1 MPLHPGLLDGPPDSL
16 VFDIKVAVCGRSA
29 SGKTCLIDVLCGQAA
44 SMKYTE
50 TVGICVKQATFEIK
64 ESPGNEKFVRYN
76 FWEAGHRHA
85 QMFSHMLPHCL
96 EDADVQVHVLSM
108 TDRAGFEE
116 LIQQLKKGD
125 PAENRIIVATRQ
137 DNVAGWAVA
146 PQELSKLAQ
155 QNQAALCLVANDVA
169 MKQEDDC
176 PEFVPEVYASIQ
188 HACKKLSEVTVQYPS
203 PELPVSRESIRNQ
216 KAFSRVNSILFH
228 NYEEEEADN
237 GVCDGRSIAALKSSA
252 QE

>member
-1 MPLHPGLLDGPPDSL
+1 
-16 VFDIKVAVCGRSA
+16 
-29 SGKTCLIDVLCGQAA
+29 
-44 SMKYTE
+44 MKYTE

-64 ESPGNEKFVRYN
+64 ESPGIETSVRYN

-116 LIQQLKKGD
+116 LIQQLKKGI
-125 PAENRIIVATRQ
+125 PAGNRILVATRQ

-146 PQELSKLAQ
+146 PQELSELAQ

-169 MKQEDDC
+169 VKQEDGC

-188 HACKKLSEVTVQYPS
+188 HACKKLSEVTIQYPS
-203 PELPVSRESIRNQ
+203 PELPHS
-216 KAFSRVNSILFH
+216 K
-228 NYEEEEADN
+228 
-237 GVCDGRSIAALKSSA
+237 
-252 QE
+252 